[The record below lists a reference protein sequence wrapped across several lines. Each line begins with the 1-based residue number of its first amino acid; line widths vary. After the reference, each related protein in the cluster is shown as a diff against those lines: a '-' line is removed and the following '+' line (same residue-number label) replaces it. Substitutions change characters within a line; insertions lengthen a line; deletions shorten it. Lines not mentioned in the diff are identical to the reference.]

1 MFSQLFELQFLYFI
15 GGASCVYIFWLLI
28 AEYKENNKNFNV
40 FLISI
45 WALPLFMSGVS
56 YFIPSF
62 STPVFG
68 SANRSDTL
76 VIFTQISLGL
86 RASLK
91 STAFGKGHRT
101 ESKVRFYNGIP
112 IFSALIA
119 LIYGALTLQ
128 GWLQPLYC
136 LLLFS
141 VVLLQKITLK
151 EIQVSTLFALLMAFA
166 VQMAATID
174 GGLDACRADKCLV
187 SKNILPSEL
196 GGNGFGIRLFLLST
210 VLIVTLAGVKKFSVA
225 LFSLYF
231 IVLSGSR
238 TGVVSFIVVL
248 SLTSILGF
256 LRRSRQ
262 IRVLKASILILLLGS
277 TIPFLSEFD
286 ERSLTRRGLLWQRGR
301 ELFYDSP
308 LIGWGPS
315 YWVRLN
321 GETSYAANNGVHNIW
336 LDAAVALGVL
346 GLLLNVAWLIAIF
359 VKIEKHHVVIGP
371 VLLGTLAAASVE
383 SVFSFWTFGFGIP
396 VIVTITLLLNTITDS
411 RELDEF
417 QIANDFVSR
426 SSRLV

>member
-1 MFSQLFELQFLYFI
+1 MFTQLFELQFVYLI
-15 GGASCVYIFWLLI
+15 GVASCAYIFRLLI
-28 AEYKENNKNFNV
+28 AEYKENNKNFNI

-45 WALPLFMSGVS
+45 WALPLFMSGVT

-62 STPVFG
+62 LTPVFG
-68 SANRSDTL
+68 SAKRSDSL
-76 VIFTQISLGL
+76 VIFTQISFGL
-86 RASLK
+86 WASLK
-91 STAFGKGHRT
+91 STAIGKGHRT
-101 ESKVRFYNGIP
+101 GSKVWFYNGIP

-119 LIYGALTLQ
+119 LIYGTLTLQ

-141 VVLLQKITLK
+141 VLLFQKITLK
-151 EIQVSTLFALLMAFA
+151 EIQVSTLFALLVAFA
-166 VQMAATID
+166 VQIAATIN

-187 SKNILPSEL
+187 SKNILPIEL
-196 GGNGFGIRLFLLST
+196 GGNGFGIRLFLMAT
-210 VLIVTLAGVKKFSVA
+210 FLIATLTGVKKFSIA

-238 TGVVSFIVVL
+238 TGAISFIVVL
-248 SLTSILGF
+248 SLTLILGI
-256 LRRSRQ
+256 LRESRQ
-262 IRVLKASILILLLGS
+262 IRVLKASILVLLLGS

-286 ERSLTRRGLLWQRGR
+286 ERSLTLRGLLWQRGR

-346 GLLLNVAWLIAIF
+346 GLLLNAVWLIAIF

-383 SVFSFWTFGFGIP
+383 SILSFWTFGLGIP
-396 VIVTITLLLNTITDS
+396 VIVTIILLLNTITDS
-411 RELDEF
+411 RESDEF
-417 QIANDFVSR
+417 QIANDFDLR